1 MIMKTDSENDN
12 ENNENQNVNGN
23 LSNIDTEAIRTVLVL
38 YFFL

>member
-1 MIMKTDSENDN
+1 MIMKIDSEN
-12 ENNENQNVNGN
+12 EHEKNENQNVNDN

>member
-1 MIMKTDSENDN
+1 MIMKIDSENDN
-12 ENNENQNVNGN
+12 ENNENQNVNDN

>member
-1 MIMKTDSENDN
+1 MKIDSENDN
-12 ENNENQNVNGN
+12 ENNENQNVNDN